1 MKTKPL
7 KKMPIQNCRN
17 NYQKL
22 KQTLEYSID
31 TLKKKSYDGE
41 KNENIFALIVV
52 KDENEY

>member
-1 MKTKPL
+1 MRSKPL

-22 KQTLEYSID
+22 KQTLEYSIE

-41 KNENIFALIVV
+41 KNENFFALIVV
-52 KDENEY
+52 NYENEY

>member
-1 MKTKPL
+1 MRAKPL

-22 KQTLEYSID
+22 KQTLEYSIE

-41 KNENIFALIVV
+41 KNENFFALIVV
-52 KDENEY
+52 NYENEY